1 MKIKQDNQ
9 SERAL
14 KIQSPVEM
22 QGIIKD
28 CGEIA
33 NTIWFKAK
41 VLYFQ
46 KLKRYSAFANY
57 LENQIP
63 AVATQY
69 YDWIVC

>member
-1 MKIKQDNQ
+1 MHDI
-9 SERAL
+9 
-14 KIQSPVEM
+14 IQ
-22 QGIIKD
+22 D

-41 VLYFQ
+41 ILYFP
-46 KLKRYSAFANY
+46 KLKRYSVIGNY

-69 YDWIVC
+69 

>member
-1 MKIKQDNQ
+1 
-9 SERAL
+9 
-14 KIQSPVEM
+14 M

-46 KLKRYSAFANY
+46 KLKRYSVFANY
-57 LENQIP
+57 LENQVP
-63 AVATQY
+63 ALVTQY
-69 YDWIVC
+69 HDWIVF

>member
-1 MKIKQDNQ
+1 
-9 SERAL
+9 
-14 KIQSPVEM
+14 M

-46 KLKRYSAFANY
+46 KLKRYSVFANY
-57 LENQIP
+57 LENQVP
-63 AVATQY
+63 ALVTQY
-69 YDWIVC
+69 HDWIVLSMLYIWYPLLHVI